1 MTDDKKIPMSRAVL
15 WILLSTLLISG
26 SVLMGWLYYLHVRE
40 LRLNDDQYRIAAI
53 IQRTPHN
60 DSLKTAYLAEQLKL
74 SLSHPVNLYQFNVK
88 EARETLLKNPLI
100 RDVIVKKIL
109 PGTLYIDYTLRSPA
123 AFVGDFTNTAID
135 AEGNLFPF
143 RPFFTPKRLPIIILG
158 LNEEECQWGNCI
170 SENPSLQVAFDLMA
184 QRQSLEREGYE
195 IQKIDVAELNSESYG
210 HRQIVVVLGWAA
222 QSIISQPE
230 GGRRIILRLSVDQ
243 PHQDLI
249 NFLTLNDF
257 LLKRDQKSLVKN
269 RPVVIDLRMPHLAFI
284 KAES

>member
-1 MTDDKKIPMSRAVL
+1 MSRAVL
-15 WILLSTLLISG
+15 WILLSTLFISG
-26 SVLMGWLYYLHVRE
+26 SVLMGWLYYLHVRQ

-100 RDVIVKKIL
+100 RDVTVKKIL
-109 PGTLYIDYTLRSPA
+109 PGTLYIDYTLRSPV
-123 AFVGDFTNTAID
+123 AFVGDFTNTAVD

-143 RPFFTPKRLPIIILG
+143 RPFFTPKRLPILILG

-170 SENPSLQVAFDLMA
+170 SENSSLQVAFDLMA

-195 IQKIDVAELNSESYG
+195 IQRIDVAELNSESYG
-210 HRQIVVVLGWAA
+210 HRQIVVVLGLPAH
-222 QSIISQPE
+222 SIISQPE
-230 GGRRIILRLSVDQ
+230 WAGTMILRLSVDQ

-249 NFLTLNDF
+249 NFLTLHDF

-284 KAES
+284 KS